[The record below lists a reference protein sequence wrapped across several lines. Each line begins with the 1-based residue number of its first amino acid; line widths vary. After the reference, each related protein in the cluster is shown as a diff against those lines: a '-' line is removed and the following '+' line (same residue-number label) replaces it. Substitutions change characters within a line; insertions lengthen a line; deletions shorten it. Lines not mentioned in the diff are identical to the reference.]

1 MKVSY
6 IPKELLHIILDYDG
20 RIKYKNGK
28 YVNIIHK
35 NDFRYNIIQKVVL
48 NKLLIIKD
56 IDLAKEDFYFEINF
70 DIDKKVG
77 LYYDYNLG
85 NNNILVIGFYDTRNG
100 FKQIKTY
107 L

>member
-1 MKVSY
+1 MKVPY
-6 IPKELLHIILDYDG
+6 IPKELLNVILEYDG

-35 NDFRYNIIQKVVL
+35 NDYRYYIIQKVVL
-48 NKLLIIKD
+48 NKLSIMKD
-56 IDLAKEDFYFEINF
+56 FDLANDDFYFEINF

-77 LYYDYNLG
+77 LYYHYNLY
-85 NNNILVIGFYDTRNG
+85 NNNLFVIGFYDTRNG
-100 FKQIKTY
+100 FKQIKTF

>member
-1 MKVSY
+1 MKVPY
-6 IPKELLHIILDYDG
+6 IPTELLNIILDYYG
-20 RIKYKNGK
+20 KIQYKNGK

-35 NDFRYNIIQKVVL
+35 NDYRYYIIQKVVL
-48 NKLLIIKD
+48 NKLLIMKD
-56 IDLAKEDFYFEINF
+56 IDLADDGFYFEINF
-70 DIDKKVG
+70 DLDKKVG

-85 NNNILVIGFYDTRNG
+85 NNNIFVIGFYDTRNG

>member
-6 IPKELLHIILDYDG
+6 IPKELLNIILEYDG

-35 NDFRYNIIQKVVL
+35 NDYRYNIIQKVVL
-48 NKLLIIKD
+48 NRLLIIKD
-56 IDLAKEDFYFEINF
+56 IDLANDDFYFEINF

>member
-1 MKVSY
+1 MKVPY
-6 IPKELLHIILDYDG
+6 IPKELLNIILEYYG
-20 RIKYKNGK
+20 KIQYKNGK

-35 NDFRYNIIQKVVL
+35 NDYRYYIIQKVVL
-48 NKLLIIKD
+48 NKLLIMKD
-56 IDLAKEDFYFEINF
+56 IDLADDGFYFEINF
-70 DIDKKVG
+70 DNTKKVG

-85 NNNILVIGFYDTRNG
+85 NNNIFVIGFYDTRNG

>member
-56 IDLAKEDFYFEINF
+56 IDLAYDDFYFEINF
-70 DIDKKVG
+70 DIDKKFG

-85 NNNILVIGFYDTRNG
+85 NNNIFVIGFYDTRNG